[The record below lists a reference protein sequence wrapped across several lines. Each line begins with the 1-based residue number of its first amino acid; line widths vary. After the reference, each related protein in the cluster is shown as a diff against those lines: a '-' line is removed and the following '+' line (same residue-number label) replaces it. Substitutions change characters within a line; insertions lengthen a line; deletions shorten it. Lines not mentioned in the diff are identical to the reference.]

1 LFIVTVI
8 IIFQDAYKKI
18 DIISAKQLNASPN
31 PLENPQQFSKITNSF
46 IPLKLNQG
54 GIMPLV
60 FSSTISVLLVYPA
73 QLLISSFQSSNLSS
87 QTSFLPFFHLD

>member
-1 LFIVTVI
+1 MFIVTVI
-8 IIFQDAYKKI
+8 IVFQDAYKKI

-31 PLENPQQFSKITNSF
+31 PLEKSQQMSQITNSF

-60 FSSTISVLLVYPA
+60 FSSTVAIPLVYPV
-73 QLLISSFQSSNLSS
+73 QIFLNSHNMFNKTHPLEYFKSN
-87 QTSFLPFFHLD
+87 